1 MEKSCFE
8 LRYYWFHEI
17 SQLEYYYIIYHILG
31 MYRKKIWIAQ
41 KHWIIVYRLFSFYRL
56 STIKWGNQ
64 KSIFFIICQIF
75 AIFDDFSKFHNV
87 LSTFHSE
94 NLGEK
99 WKKPCPEFFLA
110 INWNFQQNWLRKVCN
125 FDDLLGWDFYSLS
138 KKMA

>member
-1 MEKSCFE
+1 MWLGSVCMEKSCFE

-99 WKKPCPEFFLA
+99 WKKTLSRIFSCYKLKFSAKLVKKSA
-110 INWNFQQNWLRKVCN
+110 ILTIF
-125 FDDLLGWDFYSLS
+125 
-138 KKMA
+138 